1 MAHERKYSVRAAHT
15 SRTCGPPAVRVSRQA
30 RQQWVQFALV
40 NYHLAAKNYTL
51 ALQLMQILCEDG
63 AR

>member
-1 MAHERKYSVRAAHT
+1 
-15 SRTCGPPAVRVSRQA
+15 VRVSRQA